1 MNNSIQTPENE
12 CTVNLTIGEVH
23 FMKNALSRQIERF
36 QKGLEDLDAEQQE
49 YIKTIIDIHNNLLN
63 KLGV

>member
-49 YIKTIIDIHNNLLN
+49 YIKTIIDIHNNILN
-63 KLGV
+63 KLTV

>member
-49 YIKTIIDIHNNLLN
+49 YIKTIIDIIRGNAEGN
-63 KLGV
+63 

>member
-63 KLGV
+63 KLSV

>member
-12 CTVNLTIGEVH
+12 CTVNLTSGEVH

>member
-1 MNNSIQTPENE
+1 MNNTEQTIP
-12 CTVNLTIGEVH
+12 VNLTIGEVH
-23 FMKNALSRQIERF
+23 FMKNALSRQVEKF